1 MSTAT
6 ASGLATGNW
15 TIDRVHSHV
24 GFAVKHMVVS
34 TFRGR
39 FEEYDG
45 ALSVGEDEAPHL
57 EGRVA
62 VDSIAVA
69 DENLAAHLS
78 SPEFFDSE
86 RYPEIRFTSSAV
98 RVGEGGEIEVEGD
111 LQIKD
116 RTRRVLARGNLSG
129 PHVDVAGNQRLGVQ
143 LETSVD
149 RREFGLEWNAP
160 LPQGGFALEN
170 EVKLDVQLE
179 LVHEA

>member
-1 MSTAT
+1 MCYAPGKETDQGPNGILKREEQAMSTAT
-6 ASGLATGNW
+6 ASSLATGSW

-45 ALSVGEDEAPHL
+45 ALRVGEDGAPRL

-62 VDSIAVA
+62 VESIAVA

-78 SPEFFDSE
+78 APDFFDSE

-98 RVGEGGEIEVEGD
+98 RLREGGEVEVEGD

-116 RTRRVLARGNLSG
+116 RTRRVLARG
-129 PHVDVAGNQRLGVQ
+129 
-143 LETSVD
+143 
-149 RREFGLEWNAP
+149 
-160 LPQGGFALEN
+160 
-170 EVKLDVQLE
+170 
-179 LVHEA
+179 